1 MLAIERLIEIELLC
15 SGKAH
20 HIEVIE
26 SDGEYL
32 KIVIYFN
39 DDSNLRV
46 AELWEKD
53 KLAKYSY
60 YWLSSNQELKIGW
73 DNAPHHKKVETFP
86 HHMHTGDKR
95 VISSSSQNRL
105 EDVMAYIFQE
115 SDSNK

>member
-1 MLAIERLIEIELLC
+1 MLATERLIEIELLC

-46 AELWEKD
+46 AELWEED
-53 KLAKYSY
+53 KLTKYSY
-60 YWLSSNQELKIGW
+60 YWLSSTKELKIGW

-86 HHMHTGDKR
+86 HHMHRGDKR
-95 VISSSSQNRL
+95 VISSSSQNCL
-105 EDVMAYIFQE
+105 EDVIAFIFSE
-115 SDSNK
+115 ERFTK

>member
-1 MLAIERLIEIELLC
+1 MLSTERLIEIELLC

-46 AELWEKD
+46 AELWEKNN
-53 KLAKYSY
+53 LAKYSY

-73 DNAPHHKKVETFP
+73 DNAPHHKKVRHFHITCIRVVKETSLA
-86 HHMHTGDKR
+86 HLRIAWKM
-95 VISSSSQNRL
+95 
-105 EDVMAYIFQE
+105 
-115 SDSNK
+115 